1 MLIRLPLI
9 AISVLLFAQ
18 CLGPYTKDTQK
29 LRPLE
34 YSNEWDAMRNLDF
47 DYLDSFDLTLD
58 EHQFK
63 EALLMILK
71 SEYKKAK
78 DIIKPIYKHTDDS
91 ATKHYATQVLTDLL
105 FFESNWD
112 AILKNYLKYTDDLQ
126 DADNI
131 MVSVEAFSN
140 APEEKMIWE
149 QDSFRVHTIQSVSGS
164 PLIEVEING
173 HPFWFWVDTGANYS
187 VIASDA
193 AEICNITPLTFER
206 SKALTAT
213 VLKVNYMPAILDEV
227 RIGELIVKNHPA
239 IILNDFDLRLRI
251 FGSNRLTKIDGILGW
266 KMLQNLDL
274 TLDYSKS
281 ETIIKT
287 PLKNDKLRKNFFW
300 LGVPILRI
308 HSPLG
313 RELFFGIDTGL
324 EKTIITRNILEKL
337 YFEDVYWITRENL
350 SAGGA
355 VYNFANVVRRL
366 DIVID
371 SIPVHIEDVGTGFKL
386 KDYFIKLDGIIGS
399 DLLQNSVLRLNCL
412 NGHYSYRISE

>member
-1 MLIRLPLI
+1 MLIKLPI
-9 AISVLLFAQ
+9 IVISIFLFSQ

-34 YSNEWDAMRNLDF
+34 YENEWDAMRNLDF
-47 DYLDSFDLTLD
+47 DHLDTFDLSID
-58 EHQFK
+58 EKNFK
-63 EALLMILK
+63 DALKKVMK
-71 SEYKKAK
+71 AEYHKAK
-78 DIIKPIYKHTDDS
+78 EIMKPIYMHTKDS
-91 ATKHYATQVLTDLL
+91 TTKHYATQVLTDLL

-112 AILKNYLKYTDDLQ
+112 AILENYLKYTDDLE
-126 DADNI
+126 DTDNI

-140 APEEKMIWE
+140 APKEKMIWE
-149 QDSFRVHTIQSVSGS
+149 QDSFRVHTMQSVSGS

-213 VLKVNYMPAILDEV
+213 VLKVNYMPAILEEV
-227 RIGELIVKNHPA
+227 QVGGLTVKNHPA

-251 FGSNRLTKIDGILGW
+251 FGSNRLTKIDGIIGW
-266 KMLQNLDL
+266 KMLQNMDI
-274 TLDYSKS
+274 TLDYSRS
-281 ETIIKT
+281 ETIIKK
-287 PLKNDKLRKNFFW
+287 PLTKDPLPKNFFW
-300 LGVPILRI
+300 LGVPVMRI

-324 EKTIITRNILEKL
+324 EKTIITKNILEKL

-399 DLLQNSVLRLNCL
+399 DLLQNSILRLNCQ
-412 NGHYSYRISE
+412 NGHFSYRISE